1 MNIGN
6 YLYFS
11 QNSISEERKDE
22 IRKEQAATDIEKIF
36 AKHLVN
42 EMTKNSFKMSDGM
55 QSFGQSDSMYREFIT
70 DALAEQLA
78 TEQRLGM
85 AEMVSKY
92 WNQIKQSSE

>member
-11 QNSISEERKDE
+11 QNTVSEERRE
-22 IRKEQAATDIEKIF
+22 ELRKEQAATDIEKIF

-42 EMTKNSFKMSDGM
+42 EMTRNSFKMSDGM
-55 QSFGQSDSMYREFIT
+55 QSFGQSDSVYREFIT
-70 DALAEQLA
+70 EALAEQLA

-85 AEMVSKY
+85 AEMISKY
-92 WNQIKQSSE
+92 WDQNNKSSE